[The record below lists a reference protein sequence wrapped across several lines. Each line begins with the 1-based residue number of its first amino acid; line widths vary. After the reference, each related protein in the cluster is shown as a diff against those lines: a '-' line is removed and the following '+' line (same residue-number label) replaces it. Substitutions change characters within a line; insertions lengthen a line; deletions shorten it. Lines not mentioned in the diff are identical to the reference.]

1 MEETVKT
8 RSSIAALL
16 IFLLTI
22 VLQYISIFLDCNL
35 KKRKSGNSE
44 QMQLRSEI
52 KELLKEAGTL
62 SNPSTFAQAA
72 KLRRMAAAKEKELIK
87 SQEMHSK
94 ESKLSYDTY
103 VRALTIS
110 KVVAYLVLIIWFW
123 GDPVAVVSQPLL
135 QPFGKVLSW
144 KAGDPSNDHIKVGV
158 IPWLIMSNRVGKF
171 LCQKL
176 PK

>member
-110 KVVAYLVLIIWFW
+110 K
-123 GDPVAVVSQPLL
+123 PLL

>member
-1 MEETVKT
+1 MEETLKP
-8 RSSIAALL
+8 RSSIAAPF

-22 VLQYISIFLDCNL
+22 VLQYISIFLEHHL
-35 KKRKSGNSE
+35 KKRKSWNSE
-44 QMQLRSEI
+44 QMQLRGEI

-87 SQEMHSK
+87 SQEMQLK

-103 VRALTIS
+103 VRVLSIS
-110 KVVAYLVLIIWFW
+110 KVVAYLVLIVWFW
-123 GDPVAVVSQPLL
+123 GDPVAVVSQQLL
-135 QPFGKVLSW
+135 QPFGRVLSW
-144 KAGDPSNDHIKVGV
+144 KAGDPSNDYIKVGV
-158 IPWLIMSNRVGKF
+158 IPWLILSNRVGKF
-171 LCQKL
+171 LSQKL